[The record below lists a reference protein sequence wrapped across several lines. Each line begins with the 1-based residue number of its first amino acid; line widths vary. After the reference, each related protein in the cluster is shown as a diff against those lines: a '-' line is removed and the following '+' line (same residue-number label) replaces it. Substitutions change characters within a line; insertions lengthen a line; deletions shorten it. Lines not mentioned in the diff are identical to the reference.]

1 MKKNIYN
8 DDSMISSNALSALK
22 KDLNTY
28 NDVNAKFAF
37 DDKAYKSLNFDIIFP
52 QQNLIDTQVGLQNI
66 FLDNPSI
73 SLNAT
78 NMQQL
83 FNENLNIIQFFKN
96 DKQNINMCI
105 NIDNFK
111 TLTLKNKNEFTND
124 PNYFSQDNNIVAII
138 LIKLLKGLKREFNS
152 NIIDFNSVELIG
164 EGDNNINDL
173 SEQEKYEIVFNKY
186 STLLNNIVSLSIV
199 NCYTLVNVL
208 CSLLYSNIEITTFF
222 NNSYEPFIK
231 NQFMLTNSCLKSDG
245 YSKTL
250 NEYSTYLQI
259 VFNDNDV
266 NIMDLIKHV
275 HIFINVVNRNIIIT
289 KMNCLCLKHENFI
302 LALLLNKEEFNFSAN
317 KLTVSTQFR
326 WTLNKE
332 SIDTMS
338 SIDSLVSDMPYI
350 NKMIFM
356 TTNDET
362 SRIFEKYKIT
372 PPSWLLTGGNR
383 VLKKINNKPINN
395 KPINNKP
402 INNKP
407 INNKPIKTKKNKK

>member
-22 KDLNTY
+22 KDLNAY

-66 FLDNPSI
+66 FLNNPSI

-173 SEQEKYEIVFNKY
+173 SEQEKYEIVFKN
-186 STLLNNIVSLSIV
+186 LN
-199 NCYTLVNVL
+199 
-208 CSLLYSNIEITTFF
+208 F
-222 NNSYEPFIK
+222 K
-231 NQFMLTNSCLKSDG
+231 
-245 YSKTL
+245 
-250 NEYSTYLQI
+250 
-259 VFNDNDV
+259 
-266 NIMDLIKHV
+266 
-275 HIFINVVNRNIIIT
+275 
-289 KMNCLCLKHENFI
+289 
-302 LALLLNKEEFNFSAN
+302 
-317 KLTVSTQFR
+317 
-326 WTLNKE
+326 
-332 SIDTMS
+332 
-338 SIDSLVSDMPYI
+338 
-350 NKMIFM
+350 
-356 TTNDET
+356 
-362 SRIFEKYKIT
+362 
-372 PPSWLLTGGNR
+372 
-383 VLKKINNKPINN
+383 
-395 KPINNKP
+395 
-402 INNKP
+402 
-407 INNKPIKTKKNKK
+407 